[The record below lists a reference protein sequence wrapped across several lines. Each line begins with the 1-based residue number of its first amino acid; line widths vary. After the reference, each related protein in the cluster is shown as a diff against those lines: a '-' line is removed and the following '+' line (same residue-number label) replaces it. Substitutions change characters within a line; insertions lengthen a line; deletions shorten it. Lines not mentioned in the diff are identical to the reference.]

1 MLSPTHTERNRGNK
15 VRPRPQHHLSYDY
28 SAFWR
33 PAPKFSLLHRLT
45 PPPRPV
51 SPELPQQILSPRKRP
66 REGLVHGLHFD
77 VEALRPRRPK
87 SPEPSPLRL
96 HVVHGRKRLRIS
108 PPFLVGI
115 PPDVEPIINRHRLR
129 HSHGGTGA
137 ASRHNPRLR
146 DTFLLG
152 SRKPT
157 MNDTS
162 TSAAHGLLETGTL
175 VLFRVVDTHTEASHD
190 KENVFVRADL
200 VFTGDDED
208 TDPDEIAEWAAFG
221 FLFTLAALSFHDAR
235 PRGMS
240 EIDYHPNDEFTVAD
254 FFGCLSFKYGE
265 LHLETDYVRGRS
277 MKTTVTIRKNGTV
290 TLTTWG
296 RGQSA
301 LRWLDQL
308 QGKKRLVP
316 VPDPDLD

>member
-1 MLSPTHTERNRGNK
+1 MSCP
-15 VRPRPQHHLSYDY
+15 
-28 SAFWR
+28 
-33 PAPKFSLLHRLT
+33 
-45 PPPRPV
+45 
-51 SPELPQQILSPRKRP
+51 I
-66 REGLVHGLHFD
+66 
-77 VEALRPRRPK
+77 
-87 SPEPSPLRL
+87 
-96 HVVHGRKRLRIS
+96 
-108 PPFLVGI
+108 LVGI
-115 PPDVEPIINRHRLR
+115 PSDVEPIINRHRLC

-146 DTFLLG
+146 DTFLPV

-175 VLFRVVDTHTEASHD
+175 VRFRVVDTHTQVSPD
-190 KENVFVRADL
+190 KENVFVQADL
-200 VFTGDDED
+200 VFTGDDEE
-208 TDPDEIAEWAAFG
+208 TDPGEITEWAAFG

-240 EIDYHPNDEFTVAD
+240 EIDYHPHDEFTVAD
-254 FFGCLSFKYGE
+254 FFDCLSYKHGE
-265 LHLETDYVRGRS
+265 LRLVTDYIRGRS
-277 MKTTVTIRKNGTV
+277 MKTDVTIRPDGTV

-308 QGKKRLVP
+308 QGKKRIAPVP
-316 VPDPDLD
+316 VPDPD